1 MDEIYLTLLGLLQ
14 PEAQPTEAKQLAIY
28 NQLKKIRW
36 ADMDKGQLEF
46 YETRPAVAFPCA
58 LIKVEI
64 SKTENLGNNIQR
76 CYGRGTIRLAF
87 DYVGE
92 TSAKTPEAL
101 RLQSLEYFELLKAV
115 YLAVQGKTGG
125 TGKFD
130 RVSAVEENRPDGL
143 KVLNM
148 PFTTVWLDKSAAE
161 G

>member
-1 MDEIYLTLLGLLQ
+1 MDEIYLALLALLT
-14 PEAQPTEAKQLAIY
+14 PEEEPTEPKQLAIY
-28 NQLKKIRW
+28 NQLKKLRW
-36 ADMDKGQLEF
+36 VDMDKGQLEF

-64 SKTENLGNNIQR
+64 TKTENLGNNVQR
-76 CYGRGTIRLAF
+76 CFGRGTIRIAF

-101 RLQSLEYFELLKAV
+101 RQQSLEYFELLKGV
-115 YLAVQGKTGG
+115 YLAIQGKIGG

-130 RVSAVEENRPDGL
+130 RQSAAEENRPDGL

-148 PFTTVWLDKSAAE
+148 PFTTVWIDKSASI
-161 G
+161 